1 MFERYTEKARRVIF
15 FARYEASLFG
25 AMVIESEHLLLGLVR
40 EDRPMLQSFMPSPDS
55 IEGIRHDIESRSTVR
70 EKISTS
76 IDLPLSVQCKQA
88 LARAAEEAELL
99 GHASISTEHLML
111 GLLRVE
117 DCLAATLLKE
127 RSLDIA
133 VAREVL
139 SRNKFDRISH
149 EPRLRTVT
157 AAVPVL
163 QVADLARSREWYRDV
178 LGFAVKQG
186 GSPGTAIV
194 QRDGVEIMLQK
205 VDHPFGEPHIAKAHG
220 GWDAYIRIHDIRTLR
235 LQAQEKLQNTVLV
248 TQTEYGCLEF
258 VLTDPDGHVIV
269 FGECS

>member
-1 MFERYTEKARRVIF
+1 MSMFERYTEKARRVIF

-76 IDLPLSVQCKQA
+76 IDLPLSVHCKQA

-99 GHASISTEHLML
+99 GHPSISTEHLML

-157 AAVPVL
+157 AAVPG
-163 QVADLARSREWYRDV
+163 ARS
-178 LGFAVKQG
+178 
-186 GSPGTAIV
+186 GSRRPMPRA
-194 QRDGVEIMLQK
+194 
-205 VDHPFGEPHIAKAHG
+205 
-220 GWDAYIRIHDIRTLR
+220 
-235 LQAQEKLQNTVLV
+235 
-248 TQTEYGCLEF
+248 
-258 VLTDPDGHVIV
+258 
-269 FGECS
+269 